1 MATSEFWQRV
11 SSTSPK
17 PEQEWNDTGTAS
29 HQRTARGSAGM
40 WMILDVCSVL
50 GAAMVSA
57 TIELHVTPVDSFRGF
72 WHGTLIQGQSMGVQI
87 ALLLG
92 FTATLIVVSRS
103 LLLYTPTRLTSHLHE
118 QRLSVQA
125 CLVSGLLLT
134 GTLYLIKGE
143 EVPRGVVLLTIGLL
157 TVALSLRRV
166 VYRALLYRRF
176 EQGMNTRNVIIV
188 GTGAEA
194 HALRHHLQSIRQL
207 GYIFKGFVQV
217 PGVDVQLA
225 GTTGDVLGSLES
237 LFDHA
242 RKHFVDEIFFT
253 SPVERGVIKGVLE
266 QARSN
271 GIDLRVVPDMYDGLA
286 WNSTIEYIGQFPTI
300 PLHRGHV
307 PEVGLIL
314 KRLLD
319 VTVATLAVV
328 LLSPVL
334 LAIAIAV
341 RLDSKGPIFY
351 ASERIG
357 KKARV
362 FKCIKFRTMVK
373 DADRKRA
380 EIMHMNEREGILFKI
395 SDDPRITK
403 VGRLLRKYSLDEL
416 PQFFNVILGDM
427 SVVGPRPPI
436 ASEVK
441 QYNLAHLRRL
451 DVTPGITGLWQVQA
465 RQDPS
470 FDSYISLDVAYIENW
485 SVWLDIK
492 IILRTIGVVFAG
504 TGS

>member
-1 MATSEFWQRV
+1 
-11 SSTSPK
+11 
-17 PEQEWNDTGTAS
+17 
-29 HQRTARGSAGM
+29 M
-40 WMILDVCSVL
+40 WMILDAFTVF
-50 GAAMVSA
+50 GAALVA
-57 TIELHVTPVDSFRGF
+57 AVIELHTSPIAGMRGF
-72 WHGTLIQGQSMGVQI
+72 WRGTLIHGQSMGI
-87 ALLLG
+87 LSCLLIG
-92 FTATLIVVSRS
+92 FTATLITLSRS
-103 LLLYTPTRLTSHLHE
+103 FHLYTPTRLTSYLHE

-125 CLVSGLLLT
+125 CLMSGLLLT
-134 GTLYLIKGE
+134 GTLYLIKAE
-143 EVPRGVVLLTIGLL
+143 DIPRSLVILTITLL
-157 TVALSLRRV
+157 TVSLSARRF
-166 VYRALLYRRF
+166 VYRVLLYQRF
-176 EQGMNTRNVIIV
+176 ERGMNTRNVIIV
-188 GTGAEA
+188 GTGVEA

-207 GYIFKGFVQV
+207 GYVFKGFVQV
-217 PGVDVQLA
+217 PGIDTQMS
-225 GTTGDVLGSLES
+225 GTTGDVLGSLDS

-242 RKHFVDEIFFT
+242 RKHFIDEIFFT
-253 SPVERGVIKGVLE
+253 SPCERGVIKNVLD

-271 GIDLRVVPDMYDGLA
+271 GIDLRVVPEMYDGLA

-307 PEVGLIL
+307 PEVELIL
-314 KRLLD
+314 KRVVD
-319 VTVATLAVV
+319 ITVSTIALV

-341 RLDSKGPIFY
+341 KFDSPGPIFY

-362 FKCIKFRTMVK
+362 FRCIKFRTMVR

-380 EIMHMNEREGILFKI
+380 EIMHMNERQGILFKM
-395 SDDPRITK
+395 SNDPRITR
-403 VGRLLRKYSLDEL
+403 VGRILRKYSLDEL
-416 PQFFNVILGDM
+416 PQFFNVLLGEM

-436 ASEVK
+436 ASEVR
-441 QYNLAHLRRL
+441 QYNLSHLRRL